1 MCLYT
6 RKYLTWSASQ
16 VKTLVPDAFGEI
28 AFPAGERLFQN
39 GANHEAGPKQELGV
53 EPKGKRVLRELVPHR
68 SSHGGSSQC
77 LQSKEGVEMGKE
89 EVAKQE
95 NLPGIE
101 KNLCNKLHL
110 IRTAASSPRLAGSCA
125 IMPFS
130 GCGLKFIQFFLV
142 YSGCNHTRSIVIPG
156 KWIKSPQLVPPE

>member
-77 LQSKEGVEMGKE
+77 LQSKESVEMGKE

-101 KNLCNKLHL
+101 KL
-110 IRTAASSPRLAGSCA
+110 
-125 IMPFS
+125 
-130 GCGLKFIQFFLV
+130 
-142 YSGCNHTRSIVIPG
+142 
-156 KWIKSPQLVPPE
+156 

>member
-1 MCLYT
+1 MNFHFSISGCYVNARVVNGNVTCENHL
-6 RKYLTWSASQ
+6 
-16 VKTLVPDAFGEI
+16 PDAFGEI

-77 LQSKEGVEMGKE
+77 LQSKESVEMGKE

-101 KNLCNKLHL
+101 KNRCKKKLHL

-130 GCGLKFIQFFLV
+130 GCGLRFIQFFLV
-142 YSGCNHTRSIVIPG
+142 ICLISR
-156 KWIKSPQLVPPE
+156 